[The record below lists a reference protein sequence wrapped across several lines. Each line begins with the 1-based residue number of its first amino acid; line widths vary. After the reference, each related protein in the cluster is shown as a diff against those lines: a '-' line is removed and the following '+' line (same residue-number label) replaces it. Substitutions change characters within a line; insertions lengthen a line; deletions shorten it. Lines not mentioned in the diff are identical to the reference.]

1 MSKLMAN
8 AGKNK
13 KWLHGFILPLCLTL
27 TACGSGEVA
36 VKEAAQ
42 LRWNALINGDLGA
55 AYQYYTD
62 AFRETV
68 PLQLFRKQTTGVGLW
83 NKAQVASVKCDESGK
98 RCDAEVKVTVA
109 MKMRGLPKP
118 VETSDTVHE
127 TWVKEGVF
135 SDWRYIKK

>member
-1 MSKLMAN
+1 MSSIDQ
-8 AGKNK
+8 NK
-13 KWLHGFILPLCLTL
+13 KWLCGFMLPLCLSL
-27 TACGSGEVA
+27 SACSSGETA
-36 VKEAAQ
+36 VKELAQ
-42 LRWNALINGDLGA
+42 LRWNALISGDLGA

-83 NKAQVASVKCDESGK
+83 NKAEVAGVQCDESGR
-98 RCDAEVKVTVA
+98 RCDAEIKVTVA

-118 VETSDTVHE
+118 IETSDTVRE
-127 TWVKEGVF
+127 TWIKEGVL

>member
-1 MSKLMAN
+1 MAYT
-8 AGKNK
+8 KQNK
-13 KWLHGFILPLCLTL
+13 KWLCGFILFLCLSL
-27 TACGSGEVA
+27 SACGNGETA

-68 PLQLFRKQTTGVGLW
+68 PLQLFRQQISGVGLW
-83 NKAQVASVKCDESGK
+83 NKAQVSTVTCDQSNR
-98 RCDAEVKVTVA
+98 RCDAEIKVTVA

-118 VETSDTVHE
+118 IETSDTVRE